1 MVKKIPRSKQVALP
15 EKAKKIIQ
23 MALDCQ
29 TEEKRY
35 HTRMLRLMDEL
46 QKYLEVPVLW
56 SIKMKNGRVVV
67 DKVYDDTKL
76 TSEEKERL
84 IEDAK
89 TIGRQM
95 TLLIQKEINQEF
107 DKNKGKLI

>member
-1 MVKKIPRSKQVALP
+1 MVKKIPRNKQVKISK
-15 EKAKKIIQ
+15 KAKEIIQ

-29 TEEKRY
+29 TEEMRQ

-46 QKYLEVPVLW
+46 QKYLEVPVVW
-56 SIKMKNGRVVV
+56 SIKIQNGRVVV

-76 TSEEKERL
+76 TSEEKQRL

-89 TIGRQM
+89 RAGRQM
-95 TLLIQKEINQEF
+95 SLLIQKEVNQNF
-107 DKNKGKLI
+107 DKNRGKPI